1 MHYCDNMDENLNQ
14 LKEEIKDDILSII
27 NSYTHGIPT
36 YNNTFRTKI
45 LSSIDNNFSSFCKDY
60 VILTERDAKA
70 IFFRQMKLFKNHN
83 LKRILSRMFPNKKVL
98 IVDNKDG
105 SQTISIL

>member
-27 NSYTHGIPT
+27 NSYTHGNHT

-45 LSSIDNNFSSFCKDY
+45 LSPIDNNFSSFCKDY
-60 VILTERDAKA
+60 VILTERD
-70 IFFRQMKLFKNHN
+70 
-83 LKRILSRMFPNKKVL
+83 V
-98 IVDNKDG
+98 
-105 SQTISIL
+105 

>member
-1 MHYCDNMDENLNQ
+1 MDENLNK

-45 LSSIDNNFSSFCKDY
+45 LSSIDHNFSSFCKDY
-60 VILTERDAKA
+60 VILTERDVWRH
-70 IFFRQMKLFKNHN
+70 FLHDSVEKLVEKYI
-83 LKRILSRMFPNKKVL
+83 KRFLNVFLNVYEWLIGFPQ
-98 IVDNKDG
+98 G
-105 SQTISIL
+105 C